1 MKKFIIS
8 MLVLVVAIPSYVLI
22 FALWTYMHLTYPV
35 YKRVSKWYP
44 EPYELFNRFDKMMYK
59 LYRNLW

>member
-1 MKKFIIS
+1 